1 MLELAK
7 KTRSVDGS
15 VRFVWRLMSGQEVES
30 VLFRTTPASF
40 LQPAAQSGDRRLT
53 LPSGAVVCVSS
64 QAGCN
69 VGCRFCATGL
79 QPMRRNLSAEEIQD
93 QVLGAVDE
101 EGVTQGVRVVFAG
114 MGEPM
119 LNYGPVRAA
128 ALRLVSDEMV
138 QNVAISTTGVVPA
151 IRQLTTEAP
160 TVDLYVSLHAAND
173 TLRSSLVPLNRKY
186 PISAVLAAAR
196 EFALVTGRR
205 VDISYLLLRGINDT
219 AEDARELAALLDPDL
234 FTVKLLLWN
243 EVPELPFERV
253 SDSDAVDFADWLTG
267 AGQPAYVI
275 PSKARDVDA
284 GCGQMITTVPSSARL
299 DRVAREFG
307 AVG

>member
-1 MLELAK
+1 
-7 KTRSVDGS
+7 
-15 VRFVWRLMSGQEVES
+15 
-30 VLFRTTPASF
+30 
-40 LQPAAQSGDRRLT
+40 
-53 LPSGAVVCVSS
+53 
-64 QAGCN
+64 
-69 VGCRFCATGL
+69 
-79 QPMRRNLSAEEIQD
+79 
-93 QVLGAVDE
+93 
-101 EGVTQGVRVVFAG
+101 
-114 MGEPM
+114 
-119 LNYGPVRAA
+119 
-128 ALRLVSDEMV
+128 
-138 QNVAISTTGVVPA
+138 
-151 IRQLTTEAP
+151 
-160 TVDLYVSLHAAND
+160 ND